1 MSERGEMDE
10 EIVNVEEIM
19 QRIREQIVA
28 RKTAASPDGEPI
40 VKLLGKHL
48 PPEFYEH
55 LYHAGLLYNQIDVQV
70 HLTPTTTPLVGPLLH
85 RLRQMIHEVVVF
97 YVNKS
102 ARQQMEMNKHLL
114 RAVSIL
120 GEEIEKLEESERP

>member
-114 RAVSIL
+114 RALSIL